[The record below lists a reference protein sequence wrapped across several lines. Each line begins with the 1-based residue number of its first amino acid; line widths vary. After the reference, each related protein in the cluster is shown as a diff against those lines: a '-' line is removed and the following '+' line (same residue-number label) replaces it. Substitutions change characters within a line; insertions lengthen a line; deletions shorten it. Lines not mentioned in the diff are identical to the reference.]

1 MARETDGRPEMP
13 DRNAPDPHPR
23 DDEPSPRGGPAY
35 HLPPKDYPTTGSER
49 VVTVRYGKMRARGR
63 FRSKTPGLIYSDR
76 VVVQSDRGIEV
87 GEIVFDAPRGAES
100 RSEPLGWVV
109 RRASDDDAREHYELN
124 ERQAGPS
131 GEFEFCR
138 DRIAALELP
147 MRLVD
152 VERPFGGGKLIFF
165 FTADGRVDFRELV
178 RDLAKRFRTRIE
190 MKQIGVRDEAKVLGE
205 VGDCGRE
212 LCCRTF
218 LTRMQPIS
226 MRMAKV
232 QKTTLDPTKISGRCG
247 RLKCCLR
254 YEFDA
259 YLSLREALP
268 RSGTRVRHDG
278 RTATVSGMDILSQ
291 MVTIVLPSGERNV
304 VHVSTLEPA
313 DRRAA
318 SKQPAATE
326 PTTEPAASNDAPSDT
341 APDAP
346 GTDTPGTESTGA
358 PKRKRRKRRK
368 KRPPSGDGSGGA
380 QS

>member
-1 MARETDGRPEMP
+1 MP
-13 DRNAPDPHPR
+13 DRNPPDAERR
-23 DDEPSPRGGPAY
+23 DDEPAARSGPAY

-49 VVTVRYGKMRARGR
+49 LVTVRYGKMRARGR
-63 FRSKTPGLIYSDR
+63 FRSKTPGLIYSDK
-76 VVVQSDRGIEV
+76 VVVQSDRGVELGEV
-87 GEIVFDAPRGAES
+87 VFDAPRGAEA

-109 RRASDDDAREHYELN
+109 RRATDADARDHFDAN
-124 ERQAGPS
+124 ERHEGPDA
-131 GEFEFCR
+131 EFVFCR
-138 DRIAALELP
+138 DRITALDLP

-152 VERPFGGGKLIFF
+152 VERPFGGGKLIFY

-178 RDLAKRFRTRIE
+178 RELAKRFRTRIE
-190 MKQIGVRDEAKVLGE
+190 MKQIGVRDEAKVLGD

-268 RSGTRVRHDG
+268 RPGARVRHEG
-278 RTATVSGMDILSQ
+278 RPVTVSGMDILSQ
-291 MVTIVLPSGERNV
+291 MVTIVSPSGERGV

-313 DRRAA
+313 DRR
-318 SKQPAATE
+318 PAAPAST
-326 PTTEPAASNDAPSDT
+326 PTDEARADAPAASDETSASSPSG
-341 APDAP
+341 A
-346 GTDTPGTESTGA
+346 TEDGGPKPA
-358 PKRKRRKRRK
+358 KRKRRKRRK
-368 KRPPSGDGSGGA
+368 RRPSDDGERGTR
-380 QS
+380 